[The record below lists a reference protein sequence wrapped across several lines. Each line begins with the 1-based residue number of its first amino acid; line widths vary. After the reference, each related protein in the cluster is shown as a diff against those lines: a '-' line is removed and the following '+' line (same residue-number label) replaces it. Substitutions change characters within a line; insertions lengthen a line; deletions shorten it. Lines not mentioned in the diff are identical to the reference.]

1 MSGPEIIRLDAR
13 VVSVIASAVLRV
25 ELANGHRLVAY
36 AAPAEKGRAGGLEPG
51 DRVRVELSPCDMSRG
66 RLIFSEEVTE

>member
-1 MSGPEIIRLDAR
+1 M
-13 VVSVIASAVLRV
+13 IASAVLRV

-66 RLIFSEEVTE
+66 RLIFSEEVTK